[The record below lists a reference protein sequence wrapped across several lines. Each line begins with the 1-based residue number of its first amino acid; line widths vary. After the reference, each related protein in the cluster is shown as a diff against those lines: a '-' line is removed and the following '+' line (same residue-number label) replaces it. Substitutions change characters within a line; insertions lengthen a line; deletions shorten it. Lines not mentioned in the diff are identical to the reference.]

1 VGRRPC
7 HNRSMTGPG
16 RGAAEDALA
25 GAYGKI
31 SKVAGSLTEASA
43 MLPSRCA
50 GWAVLDV
57 LYHQLL
63 DARRALVTFAS
74 PSAGPP
80 DTDYVSY
87 WRPFSPASGQP
98 AALGSSGAAQH
109 ARHVRIAASA
119 YPPQTLAGEW
129 QETSAAAIR
138 AARTCPHK
146 TLATQSHALATA
158 DFTATLAVEAAI
170 HYLDMTVALAAAP
183 EPDPA
188 SLALVR
194 HVLDRLAGSPLPAS
208 WDDATCALKGTG
220 RLTLSQADQSALG
233 PAAGKLPLFG

>member
-1 VGRRPC
+1 
-7 HNRSMTGPG
+7 MTGPD
-16 RGAAEDALA
+16 RRAAEDALA
-25 GAYGKI
+25 GAYGTI
-31 SKVAGSLTEASA
+31 TQLAGNLTDATA

-50 GWAVLDV
+50 GWTVQDV

-63 DARRALVTFAS
+63 DARRALITFAS
-74 PSAGPP
+74 PSADPP
-80 DTDYVSY
+80 GTDYVSY

-98 AALGSSGAAQH
+98 AALGSSGAARH

-119 YPPQTLAGEW
+119 FTPPALAAEW

-138 AARTCPHK
+138 AARACPHEA
-146 TLATQSHALATA
+146 LATQGHTLPAA

-170 HYLDMTVALAAAP
+170 HYLDMTAAISAAP

-194 HVLDRLAGSPLPAS
+194 SVLTQLAGTPLPPG
-208 WDDATCALKGTG
+208 WDDTTCALKGTG
-220 RLTLSQADQSALG
+220 RLPISQADQSALG
-233 PAAGKLPLFG
+233 AAAGKLPLFG

>member
-1 VGRRPC
+1 
-7 HNRSMTGPG
+7 MTGPD
-16 RGAAEDALA
+16 REAAEDVLA

-31 SKVAGSLTEASA
+31 SEVAGSLTEASA
-43 MLPSRCA
+43 LLPSRCA
-50 GWAVLDV
+50 GWTVLDV

-74 PSAGPP
+74 PSPDPP
-80 DTDYVSY
+80 DTDYVTY
-87 WRPFSPASGQP
+87 WRPYSPASGHP
-98 AALGSSGAAQH
+98 AALGSSGAARH

-119 YPPQTLAGEW
+119 YTPEMLASEW
-129 QETSAAAIR
+129 RETSAAAIR
-138 AARTCPHK
+138 AARASPYQA
-146 TLATQSHALATA
+146 LATQGHRLPTA

-194 HVLDRLAGSPLPAS
+194 QVLDQLAGSPLPAS

-220 RLTLSQADQSALG
+220 RLPISPADRSALG
-233 PAAGKLPLFG
+233 PAAAKLPLFG

>member
-1 VGRRPC
+1 MTRPDRR
-7 HNRSMTGPG
+7 
-16 RGAAEDALA
+16 AAEDALA
-25 GAYGKI
+25 GVYSKI
-31 SKVAGSLTEASA
+31 SEVAGGLTEASA

-50 GWAVLDV
+50 GWAVADV

-87 WRPFSPASGQP
+87 WRPFSPASGHP
-98 AALGSSGAAQH
+98 AALGGSGAAHH

-119 YPPQTLAGEW
+119 YTPQTLSGEW
-129 QETSAAAIR
+129 EETSAAAIR
-138 AARTCPHK
+138 AARTCPHEA
-146 TLATQSHALATA
+146 LATQGRALPTA
-158 DFTATLAVEAAI
+158 DFTVTLAVEAAI
-170 HYLDMTVALAAAP
+170 HYLDMTIALAAAP

-188 SLALVR
+188 SLALAR
-194 HVLDRLAGSPLPAS
+194 QVLDQLAGSPLPAS

-220 RLTLSQADQSALG
+220 RLSISPADQSALG

>member
-1 VGRRPC
+1 
-7 HNRSMTGPG
+7 MTGPG
-16 RGAAEDALA
+16 RSAAEDALA

-31 SKVAGSLTEASA
+31 GEVASGLTEASA

-50 GWAVLDV
+50 GWTVQDV

-74 PSAGPP
+74 PSGGPP

-87 WRPFSPASGQP
+87 WRPFSPASGHP
-98 AALGSSGAAQH
+98 AALGSAGAARH

-119 YPPQTLAGEW
+119 YPPQMLAREW
-129 QETSAAAIR
+129 EETSAAAVR
-138 AARTCPHK
+138 AARTCPHQ
-146 TLATQSHALATA
+146 TLATQGRALPTA

-170 HYLDMTVALAAAP
+170 HYLDMTLTLAAAP

-194 HVLDRLAGSPLPAS
+194 HLLDQLAGSPLPAG

-220 RLTLSQADQSALG
+220 RLTISQADQSALG

>member
-1 VGRRPC
+1 MTRPD
-7 HNRSMTGPG
+7 RT
-16 RGAAEDALA
+16 AAEDALA
-25 GAYGKI
+25 GAYAKI
-31 SKVAGSLTEASA
+31 TQAAGSLTEASA

-74 PSAGPP
+74 PSPGPP
-80 DTDYVSY
+80 DTDFVSY
-87 WRPFSPASGQP
+87 WRPFSPASGHP
-98 AALGSSGAAQH
+98 AALGGSGAARH

-119 YPPQTLAGEW
+119 YTPQMLSREW
-129 QETSAAAIR
+129 EETSEAAIR
-138 AARTCPHK
+138 AARACTYEA
-146 TLATQSHALATA
+146 LATQGHALTRA

-183 EPDPA
+183 EPDPV

-194 HVLDRLAGSPLPAS
+194 HVLDQLAGSPLPAS

-220 RLTLSQADQSALG
+220 RLPISRADQSALG
-233 PAAGKLPLFG
+233 PAAGRLPLFG